1 MLQRFK
7 ITSCIFF
14 LCLFAL
20 TLMTVTPVFAADSAA
35 FKQCQ
40 QIKPNGNSVPLMK
53 QKKNCFKNL
62 AGPRNSP
69 AFKQCQQIKP
79 QGAFQPMKQKKN
91 CFRDL
96 ARNAG
101 GAGAPAGAPAVTAAG
116 NTRLGNH
123 GCGNPDRRTHVDCL
137 RAKLDQTPLRQ
148 TVKMG
153 PRGLGNYGCGNPD
166 RKTHVNCL
174 RAKLD
179 QQGGGNGAPA
189 VTAAGNAPQRVGKR
203 GPGKASKRP
212 LCNIRKG
219 FLNKKGLKV
228 RARECR

>member
-1 MLQRFK
+1 M
-7 ITSCIFF
+7 
-14 LCLFAL
+14 
-20 TLMTVTPVFAADSAA
+20 AA
-35 FKQCQ
+35 
-40 QIKPNGNSVPLMK
+40 SVALMK

-62 AGPRNSP
+62 AGPRNSA
-69 AFKQCQQIKP
+69 AFKQCKQIKP
-79 QGAFQPMKQKKN
+79 RGAFQPMKQKKN

-96 ARNAG
+96 ARIAG
-101 GAGAPAGAPAVTAAG
+101 GAGAPAVTAAG
-116 NTRLGNH
+116 NARLGNH
-123 GCGNPDRRTHVDCL
+123 GCGNPDRIKHVDCL

-179 QQGGGNGAPA
+179 QQGGGNGAP
-189 VTAAGNAPQRVGKR
+189 GNAQKNVGKR
-203 GPGKASKRP
+203 GPGKGSKRP

>member
-1 MLQRFK
+1 MLQKFK
-7 ITSCIFF
+7 ITSCVFI

-20 TLMTVTPVFAADSAA
+20 TLITVTPVFAADSAA
-35 FKQCQ
+35 FVQCQ
-40 QIKPNGNSVPLMK
+40 QIKPNGTSVALMK

-62 AGPRNSP
+62 AGPRNSA
-69 AFKQCQQIKP
+69 AFKQCKQIKP
-79 QGAFQPMKQKKN
+79 RGAFQPMKQKKN

-96 ARNAG
+96 ARTAG
-101 GAGAPAGAPAVTAAG
+101 GAGAPAVTAAG
-116 NTRLGNH
+116 NARLGNH
-123 GCGNPDRRTHVDCL
+123 GCGNPDRIKHVDCL

-153 PRGLGNYGCGNPD
+153 PRGLGSYGCGNPD
-166 RKTHVNCL
+166 RRTHVNCL

>member
-1 MLQRFK
+1 MLQKFK
-7 ITSCIFF
+7 ITSCAFI

-35 FKQCQ
+35 FVQCQ
-40 QIKPNGNSVPLMK
+40 QIKPNGTSVALMK

-62 AGPRNSP
+62 AGPRNSA
-69 AFKQCQQIKP
+69 AFKQCKQIKP
-79 QGAFQPMKQKKN
+79 RGAFQPMKQKKN

-189 VTAAGNAPQRVGKR
+189 VTAAGNPSQRLGK
-203 GPGKASKRP
+203 GAPGKASKRP

>member
-1 MLQRFK
+1 MEGRLPPPPPM
-7 ITSCIFF
+7 
-14 LCLFAL
+14 AD
-20 TLMTVTPVFAADSAA
+20 PV
-35 FKQCQ
+35 
-40 QIKPNGNSVPLMK
+40 
-53 QKKNCFKNL
+53 
-62 AGPRNSP
+62 
-69 AFKQCQQIKP
+69 
-79 QGAFQPMKQKKN
+79 
-91 CFRDL
+91 
-96 ARNAG
+96 NA
-101 GAGAPAGAPAVTAAG
+101 
-116 NTRLGNH
+116 RLGNH
-123 GCGNPDRRTHVDCL
+123 GCGNPDFITHADCL
-137 RAKLDQTPLRQ
+137 RAKLDQTPLRK

-153 PRGLGNYGCGNPD
+153 PRGLGAYGCGNPD

-228 RARECR
+228 RQRECR